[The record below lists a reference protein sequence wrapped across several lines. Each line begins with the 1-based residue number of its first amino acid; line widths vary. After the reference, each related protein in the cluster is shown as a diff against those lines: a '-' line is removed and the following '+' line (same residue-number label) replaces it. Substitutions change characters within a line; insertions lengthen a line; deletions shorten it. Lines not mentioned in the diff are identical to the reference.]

1 MNPVQLIKKKR
12 DGGNLSR
19 EELEFLVTG
28 FTKGEIPEYQ
38 MSAFLMA
45 TYFQGMTLD
54 EAANL
59 ITVMVHS
66 GQVVELNKVKLPKID
81 KHSTGGI
88 GDKTTIILAP
98 LLASC
103 GVAYPTMSGRGLAH
117 TGGTLDKLE
126 SIPGFKCSL
135 TLKRFEELVATV
147 GLAFIGQTEE
157 VCPADRK
164 MYALRDVTGTVECN
178 PLIVASIMSKKLAE
192 GIDGLVFDV
201 KCGSGAFMKT
211 EPKATALASAL
222 VSAAK
227 ASGKQASALVT
238 NMNEPNGSAVGNSI
252 EINECVA
259 YLRRGPQDPAPHP
272 GLHDLIMELGT
283 ELYSV
288 AEQVKGKKRPNAPAA
303 KEVLEHALSSGMAY
317 SKFLEIVSLQ
327 GGDTSAVD
335 HGLPLAPKK
344 VAFTASKK
352 GFLKAIDGEQ
362 VGMALIELGGGRRK
376 ITDKIDPS
384 VGFTF
389 EKRLG
394 DSVKKDE
401 AIAQIYAKDAKT
413 AETARQMLEKAVEIS
428 SEPVQKPKLILG
440 RI

>member
-12 DGGNLSR
+12 DGGSLTN
-19 EELEFLVTG
+19 EELKFMVDG
-28 FTKGEIPEYQ
+28 FTSGEIPDYQ

-45 TYFQGMTLD
+45 TYFQGMNIE

-59 ITVMVHS
+59 ISLMVHS

-211 EPKATALASAL
+211 EPLATALASAL

-259 YLRRGPQDPAPHP
+259 YLRRGPQDAAPHP
-272 GLHDLIMELGT
+272 GLHELIMELAT

-288 AEQVKGKKRPNAPAA
+288 AEQVRGKKRPNASAV
-303 KEVLEHALSSGMAY
+303 KEVLEQALASGMAY

-327 GGDTSAVD
+327 GGDTSTVD

-344 VAFTASKK
+344 VAFTASRK

-394 DSVKKDE
+394 DTVKKDE
-401 AIAQIYAKDAKT
+401 AIAQIYAKDAKS
-413 AETARQMLEKAVEIS
+413 AEIARQMLEKAVEIS
-428 SEPVQKPKLILG
+428 SEPAQKPKLILG

>member
-1 MNPVQLIKKKR
+1 MNTVQLIKKKR
-12 DGGNLSR
+12 DGGHLTR
-19 EELEFLVTG
+19 EELKYLVDG
-28 FTKGEIPEYQ
+28 FTKGDIPDYQ

-45 TYFQGMTLD
+45 TYFQGMALE
-54 EAANL
+54 EAADL
-59 ITVMVHS
+59 ISLMVYS
-66 GQVVELNKVKLPKID
+66 GQVVEFTKVKLPKID

-88 GDKTTIILAP
+88 GDKTTLVLAP

-211 EPKATALASAL
+211 EATATALASAL
-222 VSAAK
+222 VQAAK

-238 NMNEPNGSAVGNSI
+238 NMDEPNGRAVGNAI
-252 EINECVA
+252 EVNECVA

-272 GLHDLIMELGT
+272 GLHELIMELAT
-283 ELYSV
+283 ELYCV
-288 AEQVKGKKRPNAPAA
+288 AELVKGKKRPNAAA
-303 KEVLEHALSSGMAY
+303 AREVLENAIASGMAY

-335 HGLPLAPKK
+335 NGLPLAPKK
-344 VAFTASKK
+344 VPFTAAKR
-352 GFLKAIDGEQ
+352 GVLKAINGEQ

-384 VGFTF
+384 VGFHF

-394 DSVKKDE
+394 DSLKKDE
-401 AIAQIYAKDAKT
+401 VIAQIYAKDAKT
-413 AETARQMLEKAVEIS
+413 AETARQMLENAVEIGA
-428 SEPVQKPKLILG
+428 EPVAKPKLIIG